1 MNESIVKRVIKSAS
15 RSATSGVAKASRV
28 AAVGRHPSRRRLQT
42 WLDSGRPR
50 RIDRHVA
57 ECRVCQED
65 LDELSALDDSTLSD
79 LVAATEPPEDLTDRV
94 ADGVDT
100 RLRDEASAAAFADLF
115 TIGWDFMRCIVDP
128 SGSSELDDLSELGDL
143 SEPGPH
149 VSPESAEGIPEDPG
163 ESR

>member
-1 MNESIVKRVIKSAS
+1 MNESIVKKMTKTASRGLSKSA
-15 RSATSGVAKASRV
+15 AKVAKA
-28 AAVGRHPSRRRLQT
+28 GRHPSRRRLQT
-42 WLDSGRPR
+42 WLDSGGPR
-50 RIDRHVA
+50 RTDRHVS
-57 ECRVCQED
+57 ECRACQED

-115 TIGWDFMRCIVDP
+115 TIGWDFVRCIVDP
-128 SGSSELDDLSELGDL
+128 NGSTELSEL
-143 SEPGPH
+143 SELGPH
-149 VSPESAEGIPEDPG
+149 VSPETAEGIPEDLG